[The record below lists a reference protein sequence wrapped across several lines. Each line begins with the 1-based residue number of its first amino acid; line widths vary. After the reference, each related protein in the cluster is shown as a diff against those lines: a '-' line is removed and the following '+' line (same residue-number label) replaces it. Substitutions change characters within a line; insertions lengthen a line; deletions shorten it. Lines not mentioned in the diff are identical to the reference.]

1 MNRMT
6 VKTFSFLF
14 VSVFHTIFLLH
25 LLTVALCITLAG
37 LATFAQHQKGF
48 WEKSFNHLFDVLS
61 YRILSSDH
69 IRKLNIQL
77 SIFLINAL
85 CIVIQA

>member
-6 VKTFSFLF
+6 VKTFSFVF
-14 VSVFHTIFLLH
+14 VSVFHTTFLLH

-37 LATFAQHQKGF
+37 LTTQHQKGF

-69 IRKLNIQL
+69 IGKLNIQL

-85 CIVIQA
+85 CIVTQA